1 MLVRPSAFILALLF
15 SLALNLISAGI
26 PAWRISRKE
35 IVEALKNHEETNK

>member
-1 MLVRPSAFILALLF
+1 MLVRPSVFLVALLF
-15 SLALNLISAGI
+15 CLVLNLLSAGI